1 MMKVSTIK
9 RCLGNVFTA
18 GLLALSVSQSGVADE
33 LSVDYLQGEG
43 DVKGVKLAF
52 RRDSD
57 YLHEYFPELD
67 LSFEAS
73 LNVWEYGNP
82 RRYDSNFVLA
92 FSPVLRHTF
101 HESQHGEVYG
111 EFGIGLSLLD
121 DTRFAGKDISTHFQF
136 EDRLGIGY
144 RFGQSREYAMTLRYF
159 HYSNGGLKSPNPGY
173 DYISLSFSKRL

>member
-1 MMKVSTIK
+1 MKFSTIK
-9 RCLGNVFTA
+9 QSLGTVFTA
-18 GLLALSVSQSGVADE
+18 GLLALSAPQSGLADE

-43 DVKGVKLAF
+43 DVQGVKLAY

-57 YLHEYFPELD
+57 YLHAYLPQLD

-73 LNVWEYGNP
+73 INVWEYGNP
-82 RRYDSNFVLA
+82 SRYDSNFVLA
-92 FSPVLRHTF
+92 FSPVFRHTF
-101 HESQHGEVYG
+101 HENLHGEVYG
-111 EFGIGLSLLD
+111 EFGIGVSLLD

-136 EDRLGIGY
+136 EDRLGLGY
-144 RFGQSREYAMTLRYF
+144 RFGQSRQYAVTLRYF

>member
-1 MMKVSTIK
+1 MKFSTIK
-9 RCLGNVFTA
+9 QSLGTVFTA
-18 GLLALSVSQSGVADE
+18 GLLALSAPQSGLADE

-43 DVKGVKLAF
+43 DVQGVKLAY

-57 YLHEYFPELD
+57 YLHAYFPQLD

-73 LNVWEYGNP
+73 INVWEYGNP
-82 RRYDSNFVLA
+82 SRYDSNFVLA
-92 FSPVLRHTF
+92 FSPVFRHTF
-101 HESQHGEVYG
+101 HENLHGEVYG
-111 EFGIGLSLLD
+111 EFGIGVSLLD

-136 EDRLGIGY
+136 EDRLGLGY
-144 RFGQSREYAMTLRYF
+144 RFGQSRQYAVTLRYF

>member
-1 MMKVSTIK
+1 MKFSTIK
-9 RCLGNVFTA
+9 QSLGAVFTA
-18 GLLALSVSQSGVADE
+18 GFLALSAPQSGLADE

-43 DVKGVKLAF
+43 DVQGVKLAY

-57 YLHEYFPELD
+57 YLHAYFPQLD

-73 LNVWEYGNP
+73 INVWEYGNP
-82 RRYDSNFVLA
+82 SRYDSNFVLA
-92 FSPVLRHTF
+92 FSPVFRHTF
-101 HESQHGEVYG
+101 YENLHGEAYG
-111 EFGIGLSLLD
+111 EFGIGVSLLD

-136 EDRLGIGY
+136 EDRLGLGY
-144 RFGQSREYAMTLRYF
+144 RFGQSRQYAVTLRYF